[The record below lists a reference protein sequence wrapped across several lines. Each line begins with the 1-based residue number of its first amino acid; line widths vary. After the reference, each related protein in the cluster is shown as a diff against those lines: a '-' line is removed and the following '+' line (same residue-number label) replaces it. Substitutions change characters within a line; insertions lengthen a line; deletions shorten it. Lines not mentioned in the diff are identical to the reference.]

1 MRRSRFAIGR
11 MGSRSIRNILPVAVA
26 LAAVSLAACSKT
38 QGGGMAGGGDSRL
51 CIPFATTTTTTTTT
65 TNGQAAAPVVAAP
78 IAADPGVAVEDCLH
92 RWGYALA
99 ASSDDANQVATATVA
114 ACGSS
119 ISRWNQ
125 QTLTSGDGGGGGPS
139 EAPSLLTGQ
148 PTTPITEHFIF
159 AQGRALFYVVQARA
173 GKCAAPP
180 ISNGRPVGVAAD

>member
-1 MRRSRFAIGR
+1 MRPSKPAVRRI
-11 MGSRSIRNILPVAVA
+11 GSRSILPVAAA
-26 LAAVSLAACSKT
+26 LAAVSLAACNNTHGS
-38 QGGGMAGGGDSRL
+38 GMASGGDSRL

-65 TNGQAAAPVVAAP
+65 TTNGQASAPVVAAP
-78 IAADPGVAVEDCLH
+78 IASDPGVAVEDCLH

-99 ASSDDANQVATATVA
+99 ASADDANQVATATVA

-125 QTLTSGDGGGGGPS
+125 QTLTGGDGGGPP

-148 PTTPITEHFIF
+148 PTTPIAEHFIF

-180 ISNGRPVGVAAD
+180 IANGVPVGVVAD

>member
-1 MRRSRFAIGR
+1 MRPILAIAG
-11 MGSRSIRNILPVAVA
+11 
-26 LAAVSLAACSKT
+26 LAAMSLAACNNT
-38 QGGGMAGGGDSRL
+38 QGGRMASAGGDSRL

-78 IAADPGVAVEDCLH
+78 IAADPSVAVEDCLH

-99 ASSDDANQVATATVA
+99 ASSDEANQVATATVA

-125 QTLTSGDGGGGGPS
+125 QTLTGGDGGGGPL

-148 PTTPITEHFIF
+148 PTTPIAEHFIF

>member
-1 MRRSRFAIGR
+1 
-11 MGSRSIRNILPVAVA
+11 MGNRTILPIAAA
-26 LAAVSLAACSKT
+26 LAAMSLAACSKT
-38 QGGGMAGGGDSRL
+38 QGGGMASGGDSRL
-51 CIPFATTTTTTTTT
+51 CIPFATTTTTTTTTT

-78 IAADPGVAVEDCLH
+78 IASDPGVAVEDCLH

-99 ASSDDANQVATATVA
+99 ASADEANQVATATVA

-125 QTLTSGDGGGGGPS
+125 QTLTGGDGGGSPP

-148 PTTPITEHFIF
+148 PTTPITEHFVF

-173 GKCAAPP
+173 GKCPAPP
-180 ISNGRPVGVAAD
+180 ISNGVPVGVAVN

>member
-1 MRRSRFAIGR
+1 MVSR
-11 MGSRSIRNILPVAVA
+11 NLLPVAAA
-26 LAAVSLAACSKT
+26 LAALSLSACNNT
-38 QGGGMAGGGDSRL
+38 RGGGMAGGGDNHL
-51 CIPFATTTTTTTTT
+51 CIPFATTTTTTTT
-65 TNGQAAAPVVAAP
+65 NGQVTAPVVAAP
-78 IAADPGVAVEDCLH
+78 IASDPGVAVEDCLH

-99 ASSDDANQVATATVA
+99 ASSDEANQVATATVA
-114 ACGSS
+114 ACGPS

-125 QTLTSGDGGGGGPS
+125 QALNGGDGGGPP

-180 ISNGRPVGVAAD
+180 LANGVPVGVLTD

>member
-1 MRRSRFAIGR
+1 MAKLKTLT
-11 MGSRSIRNILPVAVA
+11 LPVA
-26 LAAVSLAACSKT
+26 LAALSLAACNNP
-38 QGGGMAGGGDSRL
+38 QGGGMASNRSI
-51 CIPFATTTTTTTTT
+51 CTPFPTTTVTTTTTT
-65 TNGQAAAPVVAAP
+65 TNGRPSAPVVAAP
-78 IAADPGVAVEDCLH
+78 VVGDPAAAVEDCLH
-92 RWGYALA
+92 RWAYALA
-99 ASSDDANQVATATVA
+99 ASPDDANQAATATVA

-125 QTLTSGDGGGGGPS
+125 ASLRVGDGGGPT

-180 ISNGRPVGVAAD
+180 MNNGVPVGVVD

>member
-1 MRRSRFAIGR
+1 MASQN
-11 MGSRSIRNILPVAVA
+11 IRKILPIA

-38 QGGGMAGGGDSRL
+38 QGGGMASGGDSRL

-99 ASSDDANQVATATVA
+99 ASPDDANHVATATVA

-125 QTLTSGDGGGGGPS
+125 QMLAGDEGGGPP

-148 PTTPITEHFIF
+148 PTTPITEHFVF

>member
-1 MRRSRFAIGR
+1 MRPILAIAG
-11 MGSRSIRNILPVAVA
+11 
-26 LAAVSLAACSKT
+26 LAAMSLAACNNT
-38 QGGGMAGGGDSRL
+38 QGGRMASASSDSRL

-78 IAADPGVAVEDCLH
+78 IASDPGVAVEDCLH

-99 ASSDDANQVATATVA
+99 ASADEANQVATATVA

-125 QTLTSGDGGGGGPS
+125 QTLTGGDGGGGPP

-148 PTTPITEHFIF
+148 PTTPITEHFVF

-173 GKCAAPP
+173 GKCPAPP
-180 ISNGRPVGVAAD
+180 ISNGVPVGVAVN